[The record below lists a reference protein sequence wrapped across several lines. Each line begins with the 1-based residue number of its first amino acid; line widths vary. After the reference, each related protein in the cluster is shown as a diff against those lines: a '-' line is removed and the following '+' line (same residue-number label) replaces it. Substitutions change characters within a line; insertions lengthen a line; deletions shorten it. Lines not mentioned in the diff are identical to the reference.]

1 MSKIELC
8 IYLIFFIAL
17 FVFVIAIVM
26 NAGSRPKEMT
36 EEQKNC
42 NHEFVT
48 TSEFTMYGRNGYK
61 VVSKCIKCGYVV
73 E

>member
-8 IYLIFFIAL
+8 ICVLFFTLIFVFI
-17 FVFVIAIVM
+17 VGGIIAGIK
-26 NAGSRPKEMT
+26 PKEMT

-48 TSEFTMYGRNGYK
+48 TSEFTLYGRNGYK

-73 E
+73 K

>member
-48 TSEFTMYGRNGYK
+48 TSEFT
-61 VVSKCIKCGYVV
+61 
-73 E
+73 